1 MLTLSSHLAQARL
14 PRPVAHA
21 LMAGSL
27 LVGTLLAGCGPSI
40 PSSVKIGIAQPLS
53 GPSADRG
60 QDLVNGAKLAVQE
73 LNAAGYKIAGKPVTL
88 ELVALDDKADPAQA
102 PKIAQQLIDQ
112 KVVAVI
118 GHLNSDATAAAV
130 PAYKQAGIPQLFTS
144 SAAELTQLGGGNA
157 FRLVA
162 SDRLQAQAVAGY
174 AVTTLKAAKVAI
186 VYEDTAF
193 GKPLNADVSAA
204 LAKQGKT
211 VTLSQS
217 TDNKRTDF
225 AEFVAKLKAAPPD
238 VLVAALRDHQL
249 IPLFEQMQ
257 SAGLTELPVIATS
270 VAKTRK
276 LATAPLTMKSVYLT
290 SSALTPGE
298 FGTGAAFV
306 KRFEG
311 AYKSEPVWA
320 AHYAYDAVHVIADTL
335 RATDSADP
343 AKLREKLHAI
353 DANAPVTS
361 HMRFN
366 AEGEQAYA
374 TVTVYKRRDGQWDP
388 QMRSD
393 KW

>member
-1 MLTLSSHLAQARL
+1 MPTPRVLRPLLSFTLARGVAALACA
-14 PRPVAHA
+14 ATA
-21 LMAGSL
+21 
-27 LVGTLLAGCGPSI
+27 LLAGCGPNI
-40 PSSVKIGIAQPLS
+40 PASVKIGVAQPLS

-60 QDLVNGAKLAVQE
+60 QDLLNGAKLAVQE

-88 ELVALDDKADPAQA
+88 ELVAIDDKADPANA
-102 PKIAQQLIDQ
+102 AKVAQQLVDQ

-130 PAYKQAGIPQLFTS
+130 PVYKQAGVPQLFTS

-162 SDRLQAQAVAGY
+162 SDLLQAQAVAGF
-174 AVTTLKAAKVAI
+174 AVTTLQAGKVAI

-193 GKPLNADVSAA
+193 GKPLNTDVSAA
-204 LAKQGKT
+204 LVKKGKA
-211 VTLSQS
+211 VSLSQA

-225 AEFVAKLKAAPPD
+225 AEFVAKLKSAPPD

-249 IPLFEQMQ
+249 IPLLEQLQ
-257 SAGLTELPVIATS
+257 SAGLTDLPVIATS

-276 LATAPLTMKSVYLT
+276 LATAPLTMKSIYLT
-290 SSALTPGE
+290 SSALAPTE

-306 KRFEG
+306 TRFKAAFG
-311 AYKSEPVWA
+311 SEPVWA
-320 AHYAYDAVHVIADTL
+320 AHYAYDAVFVLADTL
-335 RATDSADP
+335 RATDSAEP
-343 AKLREKLHAI
+343 QKLREKLRTI

-361 HMRFN
+361 QMRFN
-366 AEGEQAYA
+366 AEGEQTYA
-374 TVTVYKRRDGQWDP
+374 TITVYKRRAEQWEP